1 MPGPDA
7 PDAAVDPLFTN
18 LVEELSAL
26 HPRDIADR
34 IKHLA
39 FPRIRAALRRL
50 PDEVT
55 AEVIT
60 ELPEELQIQLFEAMR
75 VTRLSGI
82 IQEMFSDDVADVL
95 GQLSTRRLEEL
106 LASLSDEH
114 RKEIADLLRY
124 PEDSAG
130 GIMQTE
136 FFAVREEMTLGEAR
150 EAIRRDEESV
160 GEGVFYIYAVD
171 GIGRLR
177 GVLKLRDL
185 LFRSPEKKVREVMI
199 PEVRCVS
206 VHADQEAIAH
216 LFARYH
222 YGAIPVIDDF
232 GRLAGVVTSEDAM
245 EVMQEEATEDMQRMV
260 GLSGEEGIGTPWRI
274 SLRRR
279 LPWFFVN
286 LGTAFL
292 AAWVISIFED
302 TLTQYAVLAIFL
314 PIVAGMGGNAGT
326 QTLTIVVRS
335 LALGE
340 VRGGDQ
346 GRILTKEITVCVLA
360 GLATGLTVGG
370 ISWLWKGSILI
381 GVVVCLAM
389 VVNMLAAAV
398 SGVLVPLGLKA
409 LKIDPA
415 LASSIMVTTVTDV
428 LGFFIYL
435 GLATAALA
443 FFPL

>member
-1 MPGPDA
+1 MPDDDKSLDA
-7 PDAAVDPLFTN
+7 LMAGLADQHA
-18 LVEELSAL
+18 S
-26 HPRDIADR
+26 DIADR
-34 IKHLA
+34 IKQLE
-39 FPRIRAALRRL
+39 FPQIRAALRRL

-95 GQLSTRRLEEL
+95 GQVSTKRLEEL
-106 LASLSDEH
+106 LASLSKEH

-136 FFAVREEMTLGEAR
+136 FFAVREEMTLAEAR
-150 EAIRRDEESV
+150 EAIRRDEEKV

-171 GIGRLR
+171 DIGRLR

-206 VHADQEAIAH
+206 VHADQEAIAN

-222 YGAIPVIDDF
+222 FSAIPVIDDF
-232 GRLAGVVTSEDAM
+232 GHLAGVVTGEDAM

-260 GLSGEEGIGTPWRI
+260 GLSGEEGILTPWRL
-274 SLRRR
+274 SLRNR
-279 LPWFFVN
+279 LPWLFIN

-292 AAWVISIFED
+292 AAWVVSLYETTIAK
-302 TLTQYAVLAIFL
+302 YAVLAIFL
-314 PIVAGMGGNAGT
+314 PIVAGQGGNAGT

-340 VRGGDQ
+340 VRIGDH
-346 GRILTKEITVCVLA
+346 GRILLKELIVGLCA
-360 GLATGLTVGG
+360 GIATGLAVGA
-370 ISWLWKGSILI
+370 ISWLWKGDRII
-381 GVVVCLAM
+381 GIVVCLAM
-389 VVNMLAAAV
+389 IVNMCAAAIA
-398 SGVLVPLGLKA
+398 GVVVPLGLKA

-415 LASSIMVTTVTDV
+415 LASAIMVTTVTDV
-428 LGFFIYL
+428 VGFFIFL
-435 GLATAALA
+435 SLAATALSM
-443 FFPL
+443 FPM

>member
-1 MPGPDA
+1 MPDDA
-7 PDAAVDPLFTN
+7 KSLDALMAGLADQHA
-18 LVEELSAL
+18 S
-26 HPRDIADR
+26 DIADR
-34 IKHLA
+34 IKQLE
-39 FPRIRAALRRL
+39 FPQIRAALRRL

-95 GQLSTRRLEEL
+95 GQVSTKRLEEL

-136 FFAVREEMTLGEAR
+136 FFAVREEMTLAEAR
-150 EAIRRDEESV
+150 EAIRRDEDKV

-171 GIGRLR
+171 DIGRLR

-185 LFRSPEKKVREVMI
+185 LFRRPEKKVREVMI

-206 VHADQEAIAH
+206 VHADQEAIAN

-222 YGAIPVIDDF
+222 FSAIPVIDDF
-232 GRLAGVVTSEDAM
+232 GHLAGVVTGEDAM

-260 GLSGEEGIGTPWRI
+260 GLSGEEGIQTPWRL
-274 SLRRR
+274 SLRNR
-279 LPWFFVN
+279 LPWLFIN

-292 AAWVISIFED
+292 AAWVVSLYETTIA
-302 TLTQYAVLAIFL
+302 QYAVLAIFL
-314 PIVAGMGGNAGT
+314 PIVAGQGGNAGT

-340 VRGGDQ
+340 VHIGDH
-346 GRILTKEITVCVLA
+346 GRILLKEFIVGLCA
-360 GLATGLTVGG
+360 GIATGLAVGA
-370 ISWLWKGSILI
+370 ISWLWKGDRII
-381 GVVVCLAM
+381 GIVVCLAM
-389 VVNMLAAAV
+389 IVNMCAAAV
-398 SGVLVPLGLKA
+398 AGVVVPLGLKA

-415 LASSIMVTTVTDV
+415 LASAIMVTTVTDV
-428 LGFFIYL
+428 VGFFIFL
-435 GLATAALA
+435 SLAAAALSM
-443 FFPL
+443 FPM